1 MLILFYGDV
10 AQLARAFGSYPEC
23 HRFDSCHRYQSDYLK
38 VVAIFMKKAFKQWGY
53 GVFGVILLE
62 ELSMCSDTL
71 NMSDAVKNITFI

>member
-1 MLILFYGDV
+1 
-10 AQLARAFGSYPEC
+10 
-23 HRFDSCHRYQSDYLK
+23 
-38 VVAIFMKKAFKQWGY
+38 MKKAFKQWGY